1 MGLDLTGVWV
11 EDLFYVYLGPFC
23 ILEKKDELEM
33 ELPFV
38 APEVLL
44 CQEQNFSQQ
53 ACDLWSLGVIYC
65 CLHFDGFY
73 SYIKSNIQSLEDY
86 LIFFDLLV
94 GYPQSEPLS
103 YIPLKVY
110 EKLGRLISKF
120 KVEQDIRRSKK
131 AVNAVFE
138 TDETVFDE
146 ELIASW
152 S

>member
-1 MGLDLTGVWV
+1 M
-11 EDLFYVYLGPFC
+11 
-23 ILEKKDELEM
+23 
-33 ELPFV
+33 
-38 APEVLL
+38 
-44 CQEQNFSQQ
+44 
-53 ACDLWSLGVIYC
+53 IYC